1 MVLEN
6 IGYQIRYILSSE
18 IPRVVNKYNIVANE
32 MMLFGH
38 VYILSYESLI
48 VYMSSV
54 IGRV

>member
-1 MVLEN
+1 MVLKN

-18 IPRVVNKYNIVANE
+18 ILIYSIVANE
-32 MMLFGH
+32 IMLFGH